1 MGMERKEKNTKTVE
15 NKKQPN
21 LVNGIGEGRRSK
33 MFPCCEAQVRLD
45 DSSISEEM
53 TSSRQK

>member
-1 MGMERKEKNTKTVE
+1 MERKEKNTKTVE